1 MHPNASLAL
10 MADDPKLSAKARRDA
25 RLEAALRQNLKRRKA
40 QARGRAERSET
51 DDAPEP
57 PPALTGDEERAN

>member
-1 MHPNASLAL
+1 
-10 MADDPKLSAKARRDA
+10 MADKPKLAAKARRER
-25 RLEAALRQNLKRRKA
+25 RLQAALRENLKRRKA

-57 PPALTGDEERAN
+57 PPAVTGDEERAN